1 LIRSRRHDVV
11 ILGGGPAGLTAAVTL
26 ARLGAKVALFD
37 ATPEARDLGRIETV
51 QARLKPVLAEIGALA
66 RIGAAGAT
74 AAPATLSTWFARL
87 EHERPS
93 IRDPYGPPLHISR
106 GMFRSVLAEL
116 AVEAGAYLSVGQQL
130 RASRGPLGWQ
140 LACGSAVI
148 EAPFLVVATGRAAV
162 PIAARI
168 GQRLVDRLVAIVG
181 SGQDVDAG
189 CDARLVVEAA
199 AEGWWYRCP
208 SGAGGGQ
215 QIVFL
220 SDSDLVRKAA
230 RSSIDWFARQA
241 AETRLGRSLAIDS
254 AVRIVAAN
262 TYCRRAVAGDDII
275 LIGDAASAG
284 DPLAGQGLTWA
295 VTSGRR
301 AAAIVATAIEQ
312 RQAALAAYSE
322 DVWAHFTKFL
332 TDRFLVYSQVTDWP
346 NSKFWLRRIS
356 HQFEAVSR

>member
-1 LIRSRRHDVV
+1 LIRSRRHDIA
-11 ILGGGPAGLTAAVTL
+11 ILGAGPAGLTAAITL
-26 ARLGAKVALFD
+26 ARLGAKVALLD
-37 ATPEARDLGRIETV
+37 AAPQARDLPRVETV

-66 RIGAAGAT
+66 RISAAGAT
-74 AAPATLSTWFARL
+74 AAPATLSTWLGRS
-87 EHERPS
+87 EHEWPS
-93 IRDPYGPPLHISR
+93 IRDPHGPPLHISR
-106 GMFRSVLAEL
+106 GTFRSVLAEL
-116 AVEAGAYLSVGQQL
+116 AVEAGACLSVGQQL

-140 LACGSAVI
+140 LACGSSVI
-148 EAPFLVVATGRAAV
+148 EAPFLVVATGRAAL

-168 GQRLVDRLVAIVG
+168 GRRLVDRLVAIVG
-181 SGQDVDAG
+181 AGQEVEAG

-199 AEGWWYRCP
+199 ADGWWYRCP
-208 SGAGGGQ
+208 SGAGRQ

-241 AETRLGRSLAIDS
+241 AETGLGRTLAIDT

-275 LIGDAASAG
+275 LIGDAAYAG

-295 VTSGRR
+295 VTSGRC
-301 AAAIVATAIEQ
+301 AAAIVATAIE
-312 RQAALAAYSE
+312 RRRAALAAYSE
-322 DVWAHFTKFL
+322 DVWVHFTKFL

-346 NSKFWLRRIS
+346 NSKFWLRRTS
-356 HQFEAVSR
+356 HQSEPISR